1 MTVSDSQKT
10 SEKYLEVSPLLVSK
24 YHKNSA
30 LAGRPQDPHPTAP
43 MPKQLSAR
51 RSEQRSF
58 PGSKLVRREFTYGLL
73 SR

>member
-1 MTVSDSQKT
+1 LFQNITKMQR
-10 SEKYLEVSPLLVSK
+10 SK
-24 YHKNSA
+24 KK
-30 LAGRPQDPHPTAP
+30 AGRPQDPHPTAP

-73 SR
+73 SREESTIGGMSQA